1 MKFFSIYLLV
11 FGKKL
16 VTLPH
21 LFIVFNGMEKDEREI
36 LLEKFAEANRRLQ
49 IVNEQLAIANKKLKE
64 YEEKAQKA
72 ENASKMKSLFLA
84 NMSHEIRTP
93 LNAIEGFSRV
103 IVETDSPEDR
113 MKFFE
118 IIESNNNRLQS
129 LVNEILDLSRV
140 ESGEIVMKKSPTDLH
155 DLCQGIKNLFKFR
168 CPDTVRLEWENPL
181 MTVNFNTDANRLTQ
195 VFSNLISN
203 SLKHTASGRISYGYQ
218 IINDGQQI
226 QFFVDDTGS
235 GIAKEDIDHI
245 FETYVSRDAETT
257 KNGYGLGL
265 PLCKIIVEKLGG
277 SITVQSELGKG
288 SRFEFT
294 LPFEGTI
301 GGIDTNKPST
311 TTNVRT
317 IRISGRSD
325 DPNKQKI
332 LVAEDEDSNY
342 ELVKI
347 VLQKRYKLLRAHN
360 GIEAVTINE
369 DEHPDLVLMDI
380 RMPEMNGLDATRI
393 IKEVSPSTPVIAL
406 SAYAFEENIR
416 DAKDAGCD
424 EFMAKPFKVEALI
437 EMVKK
442 YLDK

>member
-1 MKFFSIYLLV
+1 
-11 FGKKL
+11 
-16 VTLPH
+16 
-21 LFIVFNGMEKDEREI
+21 MEKDEREI

-49 IVNEQLAIANKKLKE
+49 IVNEQLAIANRKLKE

-72 ENASKMKSLFLA
+72 EKASKMKSLFLA

-103 IVETDSPEDR
+103 IVETDSQEDR

-140 ESGEIVMKKSPTDLH
+140 ESGEIVMKKTSTDLNE
-155 DLCQGIKNLFKFR
+155 LCQSIKNLFKFR
-168 CPDTVRLEWENPL
+168 CPDTVKLHWEKAL
-181 MTVNFNTDANRLTQ
+181 MTVTFNTDANRLIQ

-203 SLKHTASGRISYGYQ
+203 ALKHTSSGSISYGYKV
-218 IINDGQQI
+218 IDEGVKI
-226 QFFVDDTGS
+226 QFFVEDTGS
-235 GIAKEDIDHI
+235 GIAPEDIEHI
-245 FETYVSRDAETT
+245 FETYVSRDAENS

-277 SITVQSELGKG
+277 TITCHSEIGKG

-294 LPFEGTI
+294 MPFEGTI
-301 GGIDTNKPST
+301 GGIDHNKPTT

-325 DPNKQKI
+325 EANKKKI

-360 GIEAVTINE
+360 GIEAVTLNE

-393 IKEVSPSTPVIAL
+393 IKEVSSDTPVIAL

-416 DAKDAGCD
+416 DAKEAGCD

-437 EMVKK
+437 DMVKK
-442 YLDK
+442 HLEK

>member
-1 MKFFSIYLLV
+1 
-11 FGKKL
+11 
-16 VTLPH
+16 
-21 LFIVFNGMEKDEREI
+21 MERDEKEI
-36 LLEKFAEANRRLQ
+36 LLQKFADANRRLMLTQ
-49 IVNEQLAIANKKLKE
+49 EQLAIANKKLKE
-64 YEEKAQKA
+64 YEEKAKKA
-72 ENASKMKSLFLA
+72 EKASKMKSLFLA

-103 IVETDSPEDR
+103 IVETDSQEDR

-118 IIESNNNRLQS
+118 IIESNNNRLLS

-140 ESGEIVMKKSPTDLH
+140 ESGEIVMKKSKTDLNQ
-155 DLCQGIKNLFKFR
+155 LCDGIKNIFKFR
-168 CPDTVRLEWENPL
+168 CPDTLKLIWKKPTMAVTL
-181 MTVNFNTDANRLTQ
+181 NTDANRLTQ

-203 SLKHTASGRISYGYQ
+203 SLKHTPSGSITYGYRLL
-218 IINDGQQI
+218 DEGQNI
-226 QFFVDDTGS
+226 EFFVKDTGS
-235 GIAKEDIDHI
+235 GIAADDLEHI

-277 SITVQSELGKG
+277 HINVQSKVGEG
-288 SRFEFT
+288 SIFT
-294 LPFEGTI
+294 FTFPFEGSI
-301 GGIDTNKPST
+301 GGMDAARNTT

-317 IRISGRSD
+317 IRVSGRPD
-325 DPNKQKI
+325 NMNKKSI

-347 VLQKRYKLLRAHN
+347 VLQKRYRLLRAHN

-369 DEHPDLVLMDI
+369 EEKPDLILMDI

-393 IKEVSPSTPVIAL
+393 IKEVNADTPVVAL

-416 DAKDAGCD
+416 DAKNAGCD
-424 EFMAKPFKVEALI
+424 EFMAKPFKVENLI
-437 EMVKK
+437 EMVRK
-442 YLDK
+442 YLG

>member
-1 MKFFSIYLLV
+1 
-11 FGKKL
+11 
-16 VTLPH
+16 
-21 LFIVFNGMEKDEREI
+21 MEKDEREV
-36 LLEKFAEANRRLQ
+36 LLQKFADANRKLMLA
-49 IVNEQLAIANKKLKE
+49 NEQLAIANKKLKE

-103 IVETDSPEDR
+103 IVETDSQEDR
-113 MKFFE
+113 MKFYE
-118 IIESNNNRLQS
+118 IIESNNNRLMS

-140 ESGEIVMKKSPTDLH
+140 ESGEIIMKKTSTDLSE
-155 DLCQGIKNLFKFR
+155 LCAGIKNIFKFR
-168 CPDTVRLEWENPL
+168 CPDTIRLVWEKPL
-181 MTVNFNTDANRLTQ
+181 MTVTFNTDSNRLTQ

-203 SLKHTASGRISYGYQ
+203 ALKHTSTGSITFGYKVFNEAQ
-218 IINDGQQI
+218 KIE
-226 QFFVDDTGS
+226 FFVSDTGS
-235 GIAKEDIDHI
+235 GIAKEDIDNI
-245 FETYVSRDAETT
+245 FETYMSRDAETT

-277 SITVQSELGKG
+277 TISVESEVGKG
-288 SRFEFT
+288 STFRFV
-294 LPFEGTI
+294 LPFEGSI
-301 GGIDTNKPST
+301 GGLNQSKTVN

-325 DPNKQKI
+325 GLNMKKI

-347 VLQKRYKLLRAHN
+347 VLQKRYRLLRARN

-369 DEHPDLVLMDI
+369 DERPDLILMDI

-393 IKEVSPSTPVIAL
+393 IKEVTNDTPVIAL
-406 SAYAFEENIR
+406 SAYAFEENIHE
-416 DAKDAGCD
+416 AKAAGCND
-424 EFMAKPFKVEALI
+424 FLAKPFKVENLI
-437 EMVKK
+437 EIVRK
-442 YLDK
+442 YLND